1 VTDGENVHGFRLVSD
16 LATGFDAAAPRG
28 RDVFTIRDL
37 TKEFSVSARTLRFYE
52 EKGLLDPSR
61 RGEQRLYSRRDRARL
76 AYVLAGKQVGFS
88 LEEVREMLDLYDL
101 GDGQVT
107 QLKVALAKFGERI
120 ERLEKQKTDIDRVV
134 AELVRASDVMKA
146 KLAGAAPGK
155 VGTGFPSSVATK
167 E

>member
-1 VTDGENVHGFRLVSD
+1 VTELGRPDDRPSD
-16 LATGFDAAAPRG
+16 LVTGFDAG
-28 RDVFTIRDL
+28 TTGSRDLFTIRDL

-52 EKGLLDPSR
+52 EKGLLEPAR

-76 AYVLAGKQVGFS
+76 AYVLAGKQVGFT

-120 ERLEKQKTDIDRVV
+120 ERLQKQKTDIDRVV
-134 AELVRASDVMKA
+134 AELTRASDVMKG
-146 KLAGAAPGK
+146 KLIARGHALD
-155 VGTGFPSSVATK
+155 
-167 E
+167 